1 MIGPFRGI
9 NQEATLPLQRGF
21 QLLWRP
27 QLAIGHQIELDQGVV
42 QNRRELMEVFVGF
55 RPCHLELCPQDIK
68 GWIDLIIIEEEQ
80 ELVCYRR
87 EFAFAAPSRF
97 TPACSGLDPF
107 FIGFLLA
114 YLVHVTEGEQQIV
127 ELSLGQTGQGL
138 HLAIVSDVLTG
149 GRGTG
154 KSTIIESLRYV
165 LALEPLGEE
174 ARKAHEGVLKHV
186 LRSGTKVS

>member
-87 EFAFAAPSRF
+87 EFVFAAPLVGS
-97 TPACSGLDPF
+97 LY
-107 FIGFLLA
+107 GFLRIA
-114 YLVHVTEGEQQIV
+114 YLIFYYGTTLMSKNVDVV
-127 ELSLGQTGQGL
+127 ESQG
-138 HLAIVSDVLTG
+138 
-149 GRGTG
+149 RWKGTG
-154 KSTIIESLRYV
+154 
-165 LALEPLGEE
+165 
-174 ARKAHEGVLKHV
+174 
-186 LRSGTKVS
+186 

>member
-114 YLVHVTEGEQQIV
+114 YQVHVTEGEQQRV

-138 HLAIVSDVLTG
+138 HLAIVSDVQTHWWAPSMVFL
-149 GRGTG
+149 RIAYLIFYYGT
-154 KSTIIESLRYV
+154 TLRFSFRRIPTV
-165 LALEPLGEE
+165 LEECIKGLGN
-174 ARKAHEGVLKHV
+174 G
-186 LRSGTKVS
+186 